1 MDEYVGKHCPREIT
15 NEEVVK
21 ILKLSKAGKS
31 PGCDEI
37 PMEMYKNQTAINAL
51 TQVFNICYNTGMI
64 PELWS
69 RGIITPI
76 PKSSTSDPRDP
87 MSYRGITLAPT
98 SYKLY
103 CGVLNSRLTVKLDE
117 LNFIHDEQNGFRSN
131 RSTIDHLSTITS
143 IIETRKMCKLSTFA
157 AFIDFKKAYDTVNR
171 FLLFCKLESIGISSK
186 MLNALKS
193 LYHKVQSCVKV
204 NGNLTQ
210 WFDVQCGLK
219 QGCVLSPILF
229 NIFINNLVNEVKSLN
244 VGIPIEEEKICI
256 LLYADDI
263 VLLAENESDLQMLLN
278 VLHMWCHKNDISV
291 NMSKSKIIH
300 FRPPSFPRSIYT
312 FMLEQVTEAGDIIN
326 SENVVHRQSSTPKS
340 DEESANIPTLNEL
353 REKDK
358 VGKRAKELTRQ
369 LLNQSSSSSDDSD
382 SDSSNDNDEDKDK
395 TQIEGNDLP
404 YVIFKDKQKRTVLK
418 QGLLR
423 VKMMCHK

>member
-1 MDEYVGKHCPREIT
+1 MEVTMEDNSICTDSKIVLDKWKCDFSNMLNSGNLYEATEKDVNSCIITDGILDSEIT
-15 NEEVVK
+15 NDEVLN

-37 PMEMYKNQTAINAL
+37 PMEMYKNQTAISAL
-51 TQVFNICYNTGMI
+51 TQVKAVTTLEARMI

-143 IIETRKMCKLSTFA
+143 IIETRKMCKMSTFA

-204 NGNLTQ
+204 NGKITQ

-229 NIFINNLVNEVKSLN
+229 NTFINNLVSEVKSLN
-244 VGIPIEEEKICI
+244 FGIPIEEEKICI

-263 VLLAENESDLQMLLN
+263 VLLVENESDLQMLLD

-291 NMSKSKIIH
+291 NLSKSKIIH

-312 FMLEQVTEAGDIIN
+312 FMLDLVSTVIKREIVILQKSFNIY
-326 SENVVHRQSSTPKS
+326 SE
-340 DEESANIPTLNEL
+340 
-353 REKDK
+353 
-358 VGKRAKELTRQ
+358 
-369 LLNQSSSSSDDSD
+369 
-382 SDSSNDNDEDKDK
+382 
-395 TQIEGNDLP
+395 DLP
-404 YVIFKDKQKRTVLK
+404 SPVLVEEEY
-418 QGLLR
+418 Q
-423 VKMMCHK
+423 

>member
-1 MDEYVGKHCPREIT
+1 MQDELKNLEDNPKEFWRKIGKIGVGNNRQSIPMEVKMEDNSICTDPKIVLDKWKCDFSNMLNSGNLYETTEKDVNSCIITDDILDSEIT
-15 NEEVVK
+15 NEEVVN

-103 CGVLNSRLTVKLDE
+103 CGVLNSRLTVKLDD

-131 RSTIDHLSTITS
+131 L
-143 IIETRKMCKLSTFA
+143 
-157 AFIDFKKAYDTVNR
+157 
-171 FLLFCKLESIGISSK
+171 
-186 MLNALKS
+186 
-193 LYHKVQSCVKV
+193 
-204 NGNLTQ
+204 
-210 WFDVQCGLK
+210 
-219 QGCVLSPILF
+219 
-229 NIFINNLVNEVKSLN
+229 NEVKSLN

-278 VLHMWCHKNDISV
+278 VLHMWCHTNDISV
-291 NMSKSKIIH
+291 NLSKSKIIH

-312 FMLEQVTEAGDIIN
+312 FMLGNDNIETVIQYTYLGLHLTEFLNYDLMAKAIAKSASRALGLLIAKCKSNGGFCYSTYTKLFDTLVWSVIDYGASIWGTREFSCIN
-326 SENVVHRQSSTPKS
+326 AVKNR
-340 DEESANIPTLNEL
+340 AM
-353 REKDK
+353 RFFMG
-358 VGKRAKELTRQ
+358 VGKYTPNLS
-369 LLNQSSSSSDDSD
+369 LYGDM
-382 SDSSNDNDEDKDK
+382 
-395 TQIEGNDLP
+395 G
-404 YVIFKDKQKRTVLK
+404 
-418 QGLLR
+418 
-423 VKMMCHK
+423 